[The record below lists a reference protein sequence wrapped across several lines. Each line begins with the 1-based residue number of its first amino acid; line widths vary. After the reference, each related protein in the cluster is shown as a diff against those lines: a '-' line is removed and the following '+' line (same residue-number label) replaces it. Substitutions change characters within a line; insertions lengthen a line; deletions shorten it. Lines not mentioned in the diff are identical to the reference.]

1 MILLP
6 GPAAAAKRPSG
17 RAPGNDTAPG
27 LWIMEGMDTIPE
39 LKPFVKQY
47 AVLLSTRR
55 QDGTH
60 ADTPVNIAVE
70 GDHAYIRTFSS
81 AWKVERMRNHPTVR
95 IGPCTVRGRPTGP
108 QITAHARLLQAGS
121 KENTHAARM
130 LSRKYPVMHGV
141 LVPLTHRLKRDRTL
155 HYEIRPLDA

>member
-1 MILLP
+1 MKRAFAGPP
-6 GPAAAAKRPSG
+6 GD
-17 RAPGNDTAPG
+17 DTAAG
-27 LWIMEGMDTIPE
+27 LRIMERMDTIAE

-60 ADTPVNIAVE
+60 VDTPVNIAVE

-81 AWKVERMRNHPTVR
+81 AWKVERMRNHPTVL
-95 IGPCTVRGRPTGP
+95 IGPCTVRGSPTGP

-130 LSRKYPVMHGV
+130 LSRKHPIVQGV
-141 LVPLTHRLKRDRTL
+141 LVPLAHRIKRDRTL
-155 HYEIRPLDA
+155 HYELRPLET

>member
-1 MILLP
+1 
-6 GPAAAAKRPSG
+6 
-17 RAPGNDTAPG
+17 
-27 LWIMEGMDTIPE
+27 MERMETVTE

-81 AWKVERMRNHPTVR
+81 AWKVERMCNHPVVK
-95 IGPCTVRGRPTGP
+95 IGPCTLRGRPTGP

-130 LSRKYPVMHGV
+130 LSRKHPVVQGV
-141 LVPLTHRLKRDRTL
+141 LVPLAHRIKRDRTL
-155 HYEIRPLDA
+155 HYEIRPLDD